1 MLAWIGLGRLTFA
14 ARIIAIF
21 ALMLL
26 AFVAV
31 VATVN
36 LLAVERIA
44 QRQDALPGRIG
55 AIVAALAR
63 LDDDLRRDLLP
74 ALATQNL
81 AVTIEPGPVPDTPPA
96 ADGQNRPS
104 LAWLVRQYQDSP
116 EQRTVTAA
124 LRSPYAGRPLAQLF
138 DRLSPTTRSALTIR
152 VGLDDRS
159 QLVFR
164 TRGST
169 GPRVFGIPPGFVLG
183 VIGALLA
190 AIAIRAIMRE
200 ARPLRELT
208 AAMTGFASDAI
219 PRPVTPRGA
228 PDLVNL
234 MASANDMQ
242 ERISE
247 LLVARS
253 VLLGGL
259 SHDLRTYLTRLRL
272 RVETHPDD
280 AVRAKAVRDLEDMS
294 VLLDNALMVAK
305 PASAH
310 RGRRLDLSDMLGE
323 IAAETD
329 GAALAPV
336 AADTIVI
343 CGDRLALRRLFDNL
357 VTNGLR
363 HGTAVTIRMVAPSP
377 DSTHVTIH
385 VDDNGPGIPVAERQR
400 VFEPFYRLD
409 PSRSLETGSSGLGLA
424 IARQIVSA
432 LGGTIT
438 IGDAPEG
445 GARVTVQ
452 LPRPGIAPDA
462 AAPDAATDDTA
473 AHVAASDNGA

>member
-1 MLAWIGLGRLTFA
+1 MLSWIGLGRLTFA
-14 ARIIAIF
+14 SRIIAIV

-26 AFVAV
+26 ALVAV

-36 LLAVERIA
+36 ILAVERIA

-63 LDDDLRRDLLP
+63 LDDNLRRDLLP
-74 ALATQNL
+74 SLSTPNL
-81 AVTIEPGPVPDTPPA
+81 SVAIEPGQVPATPPTQ
-96 ADGQNRPS
+96 DGHSRPPI
-104 LAWLVRQYQDSP
+104 AWLVRQYLDDP
-116 EQRTVTAA
+116 EQRTVIAA
-124 LRSPYAGRPLAQLF
+124 LRSPYAGRPLAEWF
-138 DRLSPTTRSALTIR
+138 DRLSPTSRSALTIR

-159 QLVFR
+159 HLVFR

-183 VIGALLA
+183 IIGALLA

-208 AAMTGFASDAI
+208 AAMTGFASDAT

-228 PDLVNL
+228 PDLARL

-242 ERISE
+242 DRISE

-272 RVETHPDD
+272 RMETHPDET
-280 AVRAKAVRDLEDMS
+280 VRAKAVRDLEEMS
-294 VLLDNALMVAK
+294 MLLDNALMVAK

-310 RGRRLDLSDMLGE
+310 RGHRLDLGDMLDE
-323 IAAETD
+323 IAAEIEGVTFARETA
-329 GAALAPV
+329 GE
-336 AADTIVI
+336 ADIN
-343 CGDRLALRRLFDNL
+343 GDRVAVRRLFDNL
-357 VTNGLR
+357 LTNGLR
-363 HGTAVTIRMVAPSP
+363 HGTAVTIRMAETARS
-377 DSTHVTIH
+377 STHVTIH
-385 VDDNGPGIPVAERQR
+385 VDDDGPGIPVPERER
-400 VFEPFYRLD
+400 VFEPFHRLD
-409 PSRSLETGSSGLGLA
+409 PSRSLASGSSGLGLA
-424 IARQIVSA
+424 IARQIVTA
-432 LGGTIT
+432 LGGAIT

-445 GARVTVQ
+445 GARVTVE
-452 LPRPGIAPDA
+452 LPRPGVAPDTATEA
-462 AAPDAATDDTA
+462 AANDTA
-473 AHVAASDNGA
+473 ATAAGSDHGT